1 MRDRIKKT
9 FTLKRI
15 IWMLVGNIGI
25 GLGVTI
31 FYFSG
36 LGNDPF
42 SGMNM
47 ILSERIGLSYGN
59 FLLIVNTCLFLLE
72 LLFGKQYIQIGTL
85 VNWIGIGYV
94 VDAFRYL
101 FTNYIPEP
109 KNLFL
114 SVLIMLS
121 GVLVM
126 SFSISVYQ
134 TADMGLAPFDSLAFL
149 IRNHTPIPY
158 FWARISVDALC
169 AFICLFAGGFVGL
182 GTFVCAFGL
191 GPFIAFFNKHF
202 SSKVLK

>member
-94 VDAFRYL
+94 VDVFRYL

-169 AFICLFAGGFVGL
+169 AFICFFAGGFVGL

-191 GPFIAFFNKHF
+191 GPFIAFFNRHF
-202 SSKVLK
+202 SNKVLK